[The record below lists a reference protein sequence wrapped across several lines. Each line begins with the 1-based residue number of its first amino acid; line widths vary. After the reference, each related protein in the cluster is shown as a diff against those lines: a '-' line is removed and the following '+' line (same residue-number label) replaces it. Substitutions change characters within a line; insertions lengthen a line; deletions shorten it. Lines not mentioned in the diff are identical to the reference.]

1 MTVKELRSWLLK
13 LPGYLDHVDVIAV
26 RTYPDES
33 SLKEIQQA
41 IYKEWDHAVYLY
53 LK

>member
-1 MTVKELRSWLLK
+1 MTVKELRNWLLG
-13 LPGYLDHVDVIAV
+13 LPEHLDNVEILTV

-41 IYKEWDHAVYLY
+41 IYKEWDHTVYLY